1 MEGTSNVAAVRSDV
15 SKRTARKPATSVPAD
30 STPKGGA
37 GASRHRGLAAANAAG
52 IVVMMSRFLSQ
63 YPDGAAGVALVLLR
77 LACAWIAVLV
87 SARPPFPQFSPN
99 ASIVVS
105 AATALALGFGTRI
118 VAFVLAGAA
127 IATAFMTG
135 SDSAPTMIAR
145 ACGCAA
151 LGLLGPGAYSIDARV
166 FGRRVIRLEPRA
178 PDRSID

>member
-1 MEGTSNVAAVRSDV
+1 
-15 SKRTARKPATSVPAD
+15 
-30 STPKGGA
+30 
-37 GASRHRGLAAANAAG
+37 
-52 IVVMMSRFLSQ
+52 MMSRFLSQ

-99 ASIVVS
+99 ASIVV
-105 AATALALGFGTRI
+105 AAAFAVALAIGFATRT
-118 VAFVLAGAA
+118 VAFVFAAAA
-127 IATAFMTG
+127 IAAAFMTG

-151 LGLLGPGAYSIDARV
+151 LGLLGPGAYSIDANV

-178 PDRSID
+178 PDRLSD